1 MKKLRRITEAEV
13 IAEFLKA
20 EFFYPEYSAYRK
32 RFAGIVSQPDFSDE
46 LENRLRRGLLFRR
59 RGAMWNELPEDRQ
72 WWEVE
77 LEAGDVER
85 VRVFP
90 RAHWRK
96 LALGNFS
103 APHVAESARRRME
116 GPGSD
121 RFADKMAAICAGMQA
136 GAPMGLV
143 IFIGVDEQRPIT
155 LLEGN
160 HRFIASLLTSAS
172 GSIAGRHVIGG
183 FSPNMERCCWYKTN
197 FQTLLRYLRNRIQH
211 YWARDPDIA
220 LLLEHVEQE
229 QRSADYAESAPPIK
243 TE

>member
-20 EFFYPEYSAYRK
+20 EFFYPEYSSDRR
-32 RFAGIVSQPDFSDE
+32 RFADIVGQPDFSDE

-59 RGAMWNELPEDRQ
+59 RDAMWKELPDDRQ

-77 LEAGDVER
+77 LEGDDVER

-96 LALGNFS
+96 LAQGDFS
-103 APHVAESARRRME
+103 APNVAASVRRRME
-116 GPGSD
+116 QPVSD
-121 RFADKMAAICAGMQA
+121 KFADKMAAICADMQA

-143 IFIGVDEQRPIT
+143 IFIGVDEYQPIT

-160 HRFIASLLTSAS
+160 HRFIASMLTSEG
-172 GSIAGRHVIGG
+172 GSIAGRRVIGG
-183 FSPNMERCCWYKTN
+183 FSPNMEKCCWYRTN
-197 FQTLLRYLRNRIQH
+197 FQTLFQYLRNRIQH
-211 YWARDPDIA
+211 YWARDPDIT
-220 LLLEHVEQE
+220 LLLEHAEQD
-229 QRSADYAESAPPIK
+229 QRAADYAENAPPIK
-243 TE
+243 TK

>member
-20 EFFYPEYSAYRK
+20 EFFYPEYSADRK
-32 RFAGIVSQPDFSDE
+32 WFADIVGQPDFSDE
-46 LENRLRRGLLFRR
+46 VGNRLRRALLFRR
-59 RGAMWNELPEDRQ
+59 RNAMWKELPEDRQ

-77 LEAGDVER
+77 LEANDVER

-96 LALGNFS
+96 LAQGNFS
-103 APHVAESARRRME
+103 APHVAESVRRRME
-116 GPGSD
+116 HPGSD

-143 IFIGVDEQRPIT
+143 ILIGIDEQQPIT

-160 HRFIASLLTSAS
+160 HRFIASLLTSAR

-183 FSPNMERCCWYKTN
+183 FSPDMEKCCWYKTN
-197 FQTLLRYLRNRIQH
+197 FQTLLHYLKNRIQH

-220 LLLEHVEQE
+220 LLLEHAEQD
-229 QRSADYAESAPPIK
+229 RRAADYAESAPPIK
-243 TE
+243 TK